1 MKKSLALILCII
13 MLLPLLFACKEENH
27 SGEVPQRIYITDG
40 GELYKRLY
48 SLFVSDGDDNL
59 KAQEAQNILNS
70 LKNWEYEGS
79 PAGGA
84 GFEGKIY
91 TEGDYTVTTDDQFKA
106 ALKSAK
112 EGEVIFIPSGAVIDL
127 SDLSAT
133 ESYTAKIPK
142 GVIIASDRGI
152 GEGGVLK
159 FSHQSGTLLVC
170 GDNVT
175 ITGINL
181 CGVMPIFGKTEVNRG
196 DNGIRIDGTGINVS
210 NCEIASF
217 SKSGIT
223 VFPDAVATVSHCF
236 IHNCETGVAGR
247 EKAEVTLEDN
257 LFFANGCHYNTDKDD
272 SPALPEGNYIATEK
286 QAEAPLIEQ
295 TEPDITSA
303 LFPSDV
309 YETCVLLEKIAAGQ
323 TELITDALSV
333 HAGTTNYYYYKDKI
347 SITKDGTVYG
357 VKDFSNPLGGGKGY
371 TDIITEGDYTVTDTA
386 SLVNALKTAKSGETV
401 FIPNGVKIGIAGLTL
416 TVPEGVTLASD
427 RGRVLEDGTV
437 SKGGMIYVATRQTE
451 CLVLSQNSVF
461 TGITLAGADTERHM
475 THLQR
480 GLNSAGTSYTDY
492 YYSLILA
499 RGLVVRGDNVT
510 VSNCEISG
518 FSEAGVL
525 VEGFKGIKVSHC
537 YIHHNQRN
545 GFGYGVALYRQA
557 EVEIYGNLFNFDRH
571 AIAAD
576 GSAGSSYYAHDNI
589 HMGTAIY
596 HIFDAHGGTDR
607 GDGTDT
613 ACDKVEM
620 LNNVFLSDRL
630 PYKKRGTPTEYSLF
644 KHNIVIYPE
653 DAYEYRFL
661 YGNNFTIEDNL
672 FGIANKEK
680 PVYDFEGARSYL
692 LDMTSVEKYEGV
704 EYIDSAT
711 QKLRYKYIL
720 VFAPAE
726 DGKFY
731 IKEYGNNL
739 DDGSIRNWN
748 EKVYVPEGGFV
759 IAFTADN
766 GSGVRLY
773 NAIAERHGVIY
784 NTTLCLDGDFVGEFD
799 GELLR
804 VYSAKINP

>member
-1 MKKSLALILCII
+1 

-27 SGEVPQRIYITDG
+27 SGEVPQRIFITDG
-40 GELYKRLY
+40 NALYKRLY
-48 SLFVSDGDDNL
+48 SLYVSGADDNL
-59 KAQEAQNILNS
+59 KAQEAQSILNS
-70 LKNWEYEGS
+70 IKTLEYEGKA
-79 PAGGA
+79 AGGA
-84 GFEGKIY
+84 GYEGKIY

-112 EGEVIFIPSGAVIDL
+112 EGEVIFIPSGVTIDL
-127 SDLSAT
+127 ADLSAT
-133 ESYTAKIPK
+133 ESYTAKIPE

-170 GDNVT
+170 NNNAT
-175 ITGINL
+175 ITGLNL
-181 CGVMPIFGKTEVNRG
+181 CGVMPIFGKTETNRG
-196 DNGIRIDGTGINVS
+196 DNGIRIDGTGITIS

-217 SKSGIT
+217 SKSGIN

-236 IHNCETGVAGR
+236 IHNCETGFAGR
-247 EKAEVTLEDN
+247 EKADITLEDN
-257 LFFANGCHYNTDKDD
+257 LFFANDCHYNTDKDD
-272 SPALPEGNYIATEK
+272 SPILPEGNYIATEK

-303 LFPSDV
+303 LFPADV
-309 YETCVLLEKIAAGQ
+309 YETCVLLERIAAGE
-323 TELITDALSV
+323 TERIIDALALYS
-333 HAGTTNYYYYKDKI
+333 GTTNYYYYKDKI
-347 SITKDGTVYG
+347 SITENGVVYG
-357 VKDFSNPLGGGKGY
+357 IKDFSNPLGGGKGY
-371 TDIITEGDYTVTDTA
+371 TNIITEGDYTVTDTA

-437 SKGGMIYVATRQTE
+437 STGGMIYVATRQTE

-480 GLNSAGTSYTDY
+480 GLNSAGNSYTDY
-492 YYSLILA
+492 YYSLILS
-499 RGLVVRGDNVT
+499 RGLVVRGAGVT

-525 VEGFKGIKVSHC
+525 VEEYKETKISHC

-545 GFGYGVALYRQA
+545 GFGYGVSLYREC

-571 AIAAD
+571 AIASD

-596 HIFDAHGGTDR
+596 HIFDAHGGEDR
-607 GDGTDT
+607 GDGTDV

-620 LNNVFLSDRL
+620 LNNVFLSDKL

-653 DAYEYRFL
+653 ESYEYRFF
-661 YGNNFTIEDNL
+661 YGNNFIIEDNI
-672 FGIANKEK
+672 FGIAEKEK
-680 PVYDFEGARSYL
+680 PVYDFEGAKSYL
-692 LDMTSVEKYEGV
+692 VDMNSVEKYEGV

-720 VFAPAE
+720 VFAPTE

-759 IAFTADN
+759 LAFTADN

-773 NAIAERHGVIY
+773 NAVAERHGVIY

>member
-27 SGEVPQRIYITDG
+27 SGEVPQRIFITDG
-40 GELYKRLY
+40 NALYKRLY
-48 SLFVSDGDDNL
+48 SLYVSGADDNL

-70 LKNWEYEGS
+70 IKTLEYEGKA
-79 PAGGA
+79 AGGA
-84 GFEGKIY
+84 GYEGKIY

-112 EGEVIFIPSGAVIDL
+112 EGEVIFIPSGVTIDL
-127 SDLSAT
+127 ADLSAT
-133 ESYTAKIPK
+133 ESYTAKIPE

-170 GDNVT
+170 NNNAT
-175 ITGINL
+175 ITGLNL
-181 CGVMPIFGKTEVNRG
+181 CGVMPIFGKTETSRG
-196 DNGIRIDGTGINVS
+196 DNGIRIDGTGITIS

-217 SKSGIT
+217 SKSGIN

-236 IHNCETGVAGR
+236 IHNCETGFAGR
-247 EKAEVTLEDN
+247 EKADITLEDN
-257 LFFANGCHYNTDKDD
+257 LFFANDCHYNTDKDD
-272 SPALPEGNYIATEK
+272 SPILPEGNYIATEK

-309 YETCVLLEKIAAGQ
+309 YETCVLLERIAAGE
-323 TELITDALSV
+323 TERIIDALALYS
-333 HAGTTNYYYYKDKI
+333 GTTNYYYYKDKI
-347 SITKDGTVYG
+347 SITKDGVVYG
-357 VKDFSNPLGGGKGY
+357 IKDFSNPLGGGKGY
-371 TDIITEGDYTVTDTA
+371 DNIITEGDYTVTDTA
-386 SLVNALKTAKSGETV
+386 SLVKALKTAKSGETV

-437 SKGGMIYVATRQTE
+437 STGGMIYVATRQKE

-480 GLNSAGTSYTDY
+480 GLNSAGNSYTDY
-492 YYSLILA
+492 YYSLILS

-525 VEGFKGIKVSHC
+525 VEEYKETKISHC

-545 GFGYGVALYRQA
+545 GFGYGVSLYREC

-571 AIAAD
+571 AIASD

-596 HIFDAHGGTDR
+596 HIFDAHGGEDR
-607 GDGTDT
+607 GDGTDV

-620 LNNVFLSDRL
+620 LNNVFLSDKL

-653 DAYEYRFL
+653 ESYEYRFF
-661 YGNNFTIEDNL
+661 YGNNFIIEDNI
-672 FGIANKEK
+672 FGIAEKEK
-680 PVYDFEGARSYL
+680 PVYDFEGAKSYL
-692 LDMTSVEKYEGV
+692 VDMNSVEKYEGV

-720 VFAPAE
+720 VFAPTE

-759 IAFTADN
+759 LAFTADN

-773 NAIAERHGVIY
+773 NAVAERHGVIY

>member
-27 SGEVPQRIYITDG
+27 SGEVPQRIFITDG
-40 GELYKRLY
+40 NALYKRLY
-48 SLFVSDGDDNL
+48 SLYVSGADDNL
-59 KAQEAQNILNS
+59 KAQEAQSILNS
-70 LKNWEYEGS
+70 IKTLEYEGKA
-79 PAGGA
+79 AGGA
-84 GFEGKIY
+84 GYEGKIY
-91 TEGDYTVTTDDQFKA
+91 TEGTYTVTTDDEFKN
-106 ALKSAK
+106 ALEKAVS
-112 EGEVIFIPSGAVIDL
+112 GDVIFIPSGVTIDL
-127 SDLSAT
+127 ADLSAT
-133 ESYTAKIPK
+133 ESYTAKIPE

-170 GDNVT
+170 NNNAT
-175 ITGINL
+175 ITGLNL
-181 CGVMPIFGKTEVNRG
+181 CGVMPIFGKTETNRG
-196 DNGIRIDGTGINVS
+196 DNGIRIDGTGITIS

-217 SKSGIT
+217 SKSGIN

-236 IHNCETGVAGR
+236 IHNCETGFAGR
-247 EKAEVTLEDN
+247 EKADITLEDN
-257 LFFANGCHYNTDKDD
+257 LFFANDCHYNTDKDD
-272 SPALPEGNYIATEK
+272 SPILPEGNYIATEK

-309 YETCVLLEKIAAGQ
+309 YETCVLLERIAAGE
-323 TELITDALSV
+323 TERIIDALALYS
-333 HAGTTNYYYYKDKI
+333 GTTNYYYYKDKI

-357 VKDFSNPLGGGKGY
+357 IKDFSNPLGGGKGY
-371 TDIITEGDYTVTDTA
+371 TNIITEGDYTVTDTA
-386 SLVNALKTAKSGETV
+386 SLVKALKTAKSGETV

-437 SKGGMIYVATRQTE
+437 STGGMIYVATRQTE

-480 GLNSAGTSYTDY
+480 GLNSAGNSYTDY
-492 YYSLILA
+492 YYSLTLS
-499 RGLVVRGDNVT
+499 RGLVVRGAGVT

-525 VEGFKGIKVSHC
+525 VEEYKETKISHC

-545 GFGYGVALYRQA
+545 GFGYGVSLYREC

-571 AIAAD
+571 AIASD

-596 HIFDAHGGTDR
+596 HIFDAHGGEDR

-620 LNNVFLSDRL
+620 LNNVFLSDKL

-653 DAYEYRFL
+653 ESYEYRFF
-661 YGNNFTIEDNL
+661 YGNNFIIEDNI
-672 FGIANKEK
+672 FGIAEKEK
-680 PVYDFEGARSYL
+680 PVYDFEGAKSYL
-692 LDMTSVEKYEGV
+692 VDMNSVEKYEGV

-720 VFAPAE
+720 VFAPTE

-759 IAFTADN
+759 LAFTADN

-773 NAIAERHGVIY
+773 NAVAERHGVIY

-804 VYSAKINP
+804 VYSAKQ

>member
-27 SGEVPQRIYITDG
+27 SGEVPQRIFITDG
-40 GELYKRLY
+40 NALYKRLY
-48 SLFVSDGDDNL
+48 SLYVSGADDNL

-70 LKNWEYEGS
+70 IKTLEYEGKA
-79 PAGGA
+79 AGGA
-84 GFEGKIY
+84 GYEGKIY

-112 EGEVIFIPSGAVIDL
+112 EGEVIFIPSGVTIDL
-127 SDLSAT
+127 ADLSAT
-133 ESYTAKIPK
+133 ESYTAKIPE

-170 GDNVT
+170 NNNAT
-175 ITGINL
+175 ITGLNL
-181 CGVMPIFGKTEVNRG
+181 CGVMPIFGKTETNRG
-196 DNGIRIDGTGINVS
+196 DNGIRIDGTGITIS

-217 SKSGIT
+217 SKSGIN

-236 IHNCETGVAGR
+236 IHNCETGFAGR
-247 EKAEVTLEDN
+247 EKADITLEDN
-257 LFFANGCHYNTDKDD
+257 LFFANDCHYNTDKDD

-303 LFPSDV
+303 LFPADV
-309 YETCVLLEKIAAGQ
+309 YETCVLLERIAAGE
-323 TELITDALSV
+323 TERIIDALALYS
-333 HAGTTNYYYYKDKI
+333 GTTNYYYYKDKI
-347 SITKDGTVYG
+347 SITENGVVYG
-357 VKDFSNPLGGGKGY
+357 IKDFSNPLGGGKGY
-371 TDIITEGDYTVTDTA
+371 DNIITEGDYTVTDTA

-427 RGRVLEDGTV
+427 RGRALEDGTV
-437 SKGGMIYVATRQTE
+437 STGGMIYVATRQTE

-480 GLNSAGTSYTDY
+480 GLNSAGNSYTDY
-492 YYSLILA
+492 YYSLILS
-499 RGLVVRGDNVT
+499 RGLVVRGEGVT
-510 VSNCEISG
+510 ISNCEISG

-525 VEGFKGIKVSHC
+525 VEGYKGVKVSHC

-545 GFGYGVALYRQA
+545 GFGYGVSLYREC

-571 AIAAD
+571 AIASD

-596 HIFDAHGGTDR
+596 HIFDAHGGEDR
-607 GDGTDT
+607 GDGTDV

-620 LNNVFLSDRL
+620 LNNVFLSDKL

-653 DAYEYRFL
+653 ESYEYRFF
-661 YGNNFTIEDNL
+661 YGNNFIIEDNI
-672 FGIANKEK
+672 FGIAEKKK
-680 PVYDFEGARSYL
+680 PVYDFEGAKSYL
-692 LDMTSVEKYEGV
+692 VDMNSVEKYEGV

-720 VFAPAE
+720 VFAPTE

-759 IAFTADN
+759 LAFTADN

-773 NAIAERHGVIY
+773 NAVAERHGVIY

-804 VYSAKINP
+804 VYSAKQ

>member
-295 TEPDITSA
+295 TEPDITIA
-303 LFPSDV
+303 FFPSDV
-309 YETCVLLEKIAAGQ
+309 FETCVLLEKIAAGQ

-607 GDGTDT
+607 GDGTDV

-773 NAIAERHGVIY
+773 NAVAERHGVIY

>member
-257 LFFANGCHYNTDKDD
+257 LFFANG
-272 SPALPEGNYIATEK
+272 
-286 QAEAPLIEQ
+286 
-295 TEPDITSA
+295 
-303 LFPSDV
+303 
-309 YETCVLLEKIAAGQ
+309 
-323 TELITDALSV
+323 
-333 HAGTTNYYYYKDKI
+333 
-347 SITKDGTVYG
+347 
-357 VKDFSNPLGGGKGY
+357 
-371 TDIITEGDYTVTDTA
+371 
-386 SLVNALKTAKSGETV
+386 
-401 FIPNGVKIGIAGLTL
+401 
-416 TVPEGVTLASD
+416 
-427 RGRVLEDGTV
+427 
-437 SKGGMIYVATRQTE
+437 
-451 CLVLSQNSVF
+451 
-461 TGITLAGADTERHM
+461 
-475 THLQR
+475 
-480 GLNSAGTSYTDY
+480 
-492 YYSLILA
+492 
-499 RGLVVRGDNVT
+499 
-510 VSNCEISG
+510 
-518 FSEAGVL
+518 
-525 VEGFKGIKVSHC
+525 
-537 YIHHNQRN
+537 
-545 GFGYGVALYRQA
+545 
-557 EVEIYGNLFNFDRH
+557 
-571 AIAAD
+571 
-576 GSAGSSYYAHDNI
+576 
-589 HMGTAIY
+589 
-596 HIFDAHGGTDR
+596 
-607 GDGTDT
+607 
-613 ACDKVEM
+613 
-620 LNNVFLSDRL
+620 
-630 PYKKRGTPTEYSLF
+630 
-644 KHNIVIYPE
+644 
-653 DAYEYRFL
+653 
-661 YGNNFTIEDNL
+661 
-672 FGIANKEK
+672 
-680 PVYDFEGARSYL
+680 
-692 LDMTSVEKYEGV
+692 
-704 EYIDSAT
+704 
-711 QKLRYKYIL
+711 
-720 VFAPAE
+720 
-726 DGKFY
+726 
-731 IKEYGNNL
+731 
-739 DDGSIRNWN
+739 
-748 EKVYVPEGGFV
+748 
-759 IAFTADN
+759 
-766 GSGVRLY
+766 
-773 NAIAERHGVIY
+773 
-784 NTTLCLDGDFVGEFD
+784 
-799 GELLR
+799 
-804 VYSAKINP
+804 

>member
-27 SGEVPQRIYITDG
+27 GGEVPQRIFITDG
-40 GELYKRLY
+40 STLYKRLY
-48 SLFVSDGDDNL
+48 SLYVSDASDEQ
-59 KAQEAQNILNS
+59 KAKEAQSILS
-70 LKNWEYEGS
+70 YLKSFEYEGKA
-79 PAGGA
+79 AGGA
-84 GFEGKIY
+84 EYEGKIY
-91 TEGDYTVTTDDQFKA
+91 TEGTYTVTTDDEFKN
-106 ALKSAK
+106 ALEKAVS
-112 EGEVIFIPSGAVIDL
+112 GDVIFIPSGVTIDL
-127 SDLSAT
+127 ADLSAT
-133 ESYTAKIPK
+133 ESYTAKIPE
-142 GVIIASDRGI
+142 GVTVASDRGI
-152 GEGGVLK
+152 NEGGVLK

-170 GDNVT
+170 GNDVT
-175 ITGINL
+175 VTGLNL
-181 CGVMPIFGKTEVNRG
+181 CGVTPIFGKTDTNRG
-196 DNGIRIDGTGINVS
+196 DNGIRLDGTGITIS

-223 VFPDAVATVSHCF
+223 VFPDTAATVSHCF
-236 IHNCETGVAGR
+236 IHDCRTGFSGR
-247 EKAEVTLEDN
+247 EKSEVTLESN
-257 LFFANGCHYNTDKDD
+257 LFFKNDTNYSTDKND
-272 SPALPEGNYIATEK
+272 SPALPDGNYIATEK

-303 LFPSDV
+303 LFPEDV
-309 YETCVLLEKIAAGQ
+309 YNTVALLERIAAGE
-323 TELITDALSV
+323 TELITDALSA
-333 HAGTTNYYYYKDKI
+333 HAGTTNYYYCKDKI

-357 VKDFSNPLGGGKGY
+357 IKDFSNPLGGGKGY

-401 FIPNGVKIGIAGLTL
+401 FIPSGVKIGIAGLTL

-437 SKGGMIYVATRQTE
+437 SAGGMIYVATRQTE

-480 GLNSAGTSYTDY
+480 GLNSAGNSYTDY
-492 YYSLILA
+492 YYSLILS
-499 RGLVVRGDNVT
+499 RGLVVRGEGVT

-525 VEGFKGIKVSHC
+525 VEGFKGAKISHC

-545 GFGYGVALYRQA
+545 GFGYGVTLYRES

-596 HIFDAHGGTDR
+596 HIFDAHGGADR
-607 GDGTDT
+607 GDGTDV

-620 LNNVFLSDRL
+620 LNNVFLSDKL

-653 DAYEYRFL
+653 ESYEYRFL
-661 YGNNFTIEDNL
+661 YGNNFIIEDNI
-672 FGIANKEK
+672 FGIAEKEK
-680 PVYDFEGARSYL
+680 PVYDFEGAKSYL
-692 LDMTSVEKYEGV
+692 VDMSSAEKYEGV

-739 DDGSIRNWN
+739 DDGSIRNWS
-748 EKVYVPEGGFV
+748 EKVYIPEGGFV
-759 IAFTADN
+759 LAFTADS
-766 GSGVRLY
+766 GSGMRLY
-773 NAIAERHGVIY
+773 NAIADRHGVIY
-784 NTTLCLDGDFVGEFD
+784 NTTLCLDGDFIAEFD

-804 VYSAKINP
+804 VYAANTK

>member
-1 MKKSLALILCII
+1 

-27 SGEVPQRIYITDG
+27 SGEVPQRIFITDG
-40 GELYKRLY
+40 NALYKRLY
-48 SLFVSDGDDNL
+48 SLYVSGADDNL

-70 LKNWEYEGS
+70 IKTLEYEGKA
-79 PAGGA
+79 AGGA
-84 GFEGKIY
+84 GYEGKIY

-112 EGEVIFIPSGAVIDL
+112 EGEVIFIPSGVTIDL
-127 SDLSAT
+127 ADLSAT
-133 ESYTAKIPK
+133 ESYTAKIPE

-170 GDNVT
+170 NNNAT
-175 ITGINL
+175 ITGLNL
-181 CGVMPIFGKTEVNRG
+181 CGVMPIFGKTETSRG
-196 DNGIRIDGTGINVS
+196 DNGIRIDGTGITIS

-217 SKSGIT
+217 SKSGIN

-236 IHNCETGVAGR
+236 IHNCETGFAGR
-247 EKAEVTLEDN
+247 EKADITLEDN
-257 LFFANGCHYNTDKDD
+257 LFFANDCHYNTDKDD
-272 SPALPEGNYIATEK
+272 SPILPEGNYIATEK

-309 YETCVLLEKIAAGQ
+309 YETCVLLERIAAGE
-323 TELITDALSV
+323 TERIIDALALYS
-333 HAGTTNYYYYKDKI
+333 GTTNYYYYKDKI
-347 SITKDGTVYG
+347 SITKDGVVYG
-357 VKDFSNPLGGGKGY
+357 IKDFSNPLGGGKGY
-371 TDIITEGDYTVTDTA
+371 DNIITEGDYTVTDTA
-386 SLVNALKTAKSGETV
+386 SLVKALKTAKSGETV

-437 SKGGMIYVATRQTE
+437 STGGMIYVATRQKE

-480 GLNSAGTSYTDY
+480 GLNSAGNSYTDY
-492 YYSLILA
+492 YYSLILS

-525 VEGFKGIKVSHC
+525 VEEYKETKISHC

-545 GFGYGVALYRQA
+545 GFGYGVSLYREC

-571 AIAAD
+571 AIASD

-596 HIFDAHGGTDR
+596 HIFDAHGGEDR
-607 GDGTDT
+607 GDGTDV

-620 LNNVFLSDRL
+620 LNNVFLSDKL

-653 DAYEYRFL
+653 ESYEYRFF
-661 YGNNFTIEDNL
+661 YGNNFIIEDNI
-672 FGIANKEK
+672 FGIAEKEK
-680 PVYDFEGARSYL
+680 PVYDFEGAKSYL
-692 LDMTSVEKYEGV
+692 VDMNSVEKYEGV

-720 VFAPAE
+720 VFAPTE

-759 IAFTADN
+759 LAFTADN

-773 NAIAERHGVIY
+773 NAVAERHGVIY